1 MGGSASG
8 SAGDQMN
15 RGLLAILTALL
26 LAAQMHA
33 QQQVTV
39 SGYGW
44 TVTADTAQ
52 STLTVAHERLGPVLR
67 NVRLARRG
75 TEAETG
81 WAAERSGQD
90 QLLIRSSRPMMAWRF
105 KPGPDTLTISS
116 TSYDAQLTATA
127 PAPLTRIPARLLDR
141 EGTPVVW
148 FGNSEVKVSYG
159 AEVPGVPSFL
169 PRHNPE
175 VMYFSLGQV
184 SNPLLHSLFDRST
197 GIAIDFPVHTRMLRN
212 AADADE
218 VAVTIPV
225 EDSALVRLYPDY
237 FTKILGFPF
246 YIPFNDMYFPS
257 APMVW
262 SSWTSY
268 YEAVT
273 EADIVRNTD
282 WLAENLRPYG
292 FQYVQLDDGYD
303 RDETGQHYWIENW
316 DRRKFPHGP
325 QWLTSYIKSQGLRA
339 GIWLVP
345 NANAGAV
352 QQHPEWYLRY
362 KKDGNII
369 KDYDTPALDTTNP
382 EALDY
387 VRKIMT
393 TLDDWGFDY
402 YKFDGEFALP
412 LYIPGVDRGK
422 LHDPNVDPLVN
433 YRARLNMIRETI
445 GPHRFIEGCPS
456 STPLNGIGFFNSY
469 FTGHDLY
476 ANWEGMFP
484 LFSSITGSAFLNHL
498 VVYVMPGEG
507 MEVGLQMSVEEAAR
521 KRPRVVLDT
530 IRKREYPVTGVGTT
544 TSEARTVVSWVA
556 LTGVVYPLASVMP
569 EVPPERLELLHKT
582 LPSMPILPV
591 DLFSRGSDMDW
602 DTFKHTTPD
611 TYIHHYPEILDLKV
625 NAPAGVYDVA
635 AFTNWRSQ
643 PASRRIW
650 LAEKL
655 GLSDNDP
662 YVVFDFWNQRLLG
675 VFRKKIDVAVEPHDT
690 RVLLIHR
697 LTGHPQLVGISR
709 HITGVFSLEGYQWDP
724 ASRRLSGI
732 SEAIASERY
741 ALTVY
746 VPRGDRFLRA
756 AAACGGK
763 PVAVAS
769 AQTGNAVTVSF
780 PGQSGKVE
788 WEIWFGR

>member
-1 MGGSASG
+1 
-8 SAGDQMN
+8 MN
-15 RGLLAILTALL
+15 RGLFTVLTALL
-26 LAAQMHA
+26 LVAGMHA

-44 TVTADTAQ
+44 TVTADPAQ
-52 STLTVAHERLGPVLR
+52 STVNVEHERLGPVLR
-67 NVRLARRG
+67 KVRLGLRG
-75 TEAETG
+75 TEVVTG
-81 WAAERSGQD
+81 WTAERRGQD
-90 QLLIRSSRPMMAWRF
+90 QLLIRSSRPVMAWRF
-105 KPGPDTLTISS
+105 EPGPDALTISS

-127 PAPLTRIPARLLDR
+127 PAPLTRIPARLIDR
-141 EGTPVVW
+141 EGAPVVW
-148 FGNSEVKVSYG
+148 LGNGEVKGSYG
-159 AEVPGVPSFL
+159 TEISGVPSFL
-169 PRHNPE
+169 PRQNPE
-175 VMYFSLGQV
+175 IMYFSLGQV

-197 GIAIDFPVHTRMLRN
+197 GIAIDFPLHTRMARN
-212 AADADE
+212 GANADE
-218 VAVTIPV
+218 LAVTMPV
-225 EDSALVRLYPDY
+225 EDSALLRLYPDY
-237 FTKILGFPF
+237 FTKILGLPF
-246 YIPFNDMYFPS
+246 YIPFDDTYFPS

-273 EADIVRNTD
+273 EADIVRNAD

-303 RDETGQHYWIENW
+303 RDETGQHYWIEHW

-325 QWLTSYIKSQGLRA
+325 QWLTSYIKSKGLRA

-345 NANAGAV
+345 NAYAGAA
-352 QQHPEWYLRY
+352 QEHPDRYLRY
-362 KKDGNII
+362 KKDGNIV
-369 KDYDTPALDTTNP
+369 KDYNTPALDATNP

-387 VRKIMT
+387 VKKIMT

-412 LYIPGVDRGK
+412 LYIPGVDHGK

-433 YRARLNMIRETI
+433 YRTRLNMIRETI
-445 GPHRFIEGCPS
+445 GPNRFIEGCPAG
-456 STPLNGIGFFNSY
+456 TPLNGIGFFNSY

-484 LFSSITGSAFLNHL
+484 LFSSITSSAFLNHL
-498 VVYVMPGEG
+498 AVYVMPGEG
-507 MEVGLQMSVEEAAR
+507 MEVGSHMSVEEATR

-530 IRKREYPVTGVGTT
+530 IRERESPATGVGTT
-544 TSEARTVVSWVA
+544 TAEARTVVSWVA

-569 EVPPERLELLHKT
+569 EVPQERLELLHKT
-582 LPSMPILPV
+582 LPTMPILPV
-591 DLFSRGSDMDW
+591 DLFSRGSDIDW

-625 NAPAGVYDVA
+625 NAPTGVYDVA

-643 PASRRIW
+643 PASHSVS

-655 GLSDNDP
+655 GLSDSDD
-662 YVVFDFWNQRLLG
+662 YVAFDFWNQKLLG
-675 VFRKKIDVAVEPHDT
+675 VFRKNIDVAVEPHDT

-697 LTGHPQLVGISR
+697 VTGHPQLVGISR
-709 HITGVFSLEGYQWDP
+709 HITGAFSLEGYQWDP
-724 ASRRLSGI
+724 AARRLSGV
-732 SEAIASERY
+732 SEAIAGERY

-746 VPRGDRFLRA
+746 VPPGDRFLRPA
-756 AAACGGK
+756 ATSGGK
-763 PVAVAS
+763 AVAVTS
-769 AQTGNAVTVSF
+769 AQSGNAVTMSF
-780 PGQSGKVE
+780 PGQSGKVQ

>member
-1 MGGSASG
+1 MK
-8 SAGDQMN
+8 
-15 RGLLAILTALL
+15 RGLLGIFTVLLL
-26 LAAQMHA
+26 LAAMQA

-39 SGYGW
+39 TAYGW

-52 STLTVAHERLGPVLR
+52 STLTIAHERLGPVLR
-67 NVRLARRG
+67 NIRLARG
-75 TEAETG
+75 TEAVTG
-81 WAAERSGQD
+81 WAAERAHD
-90 QLLIRSSRPMMAWRF
+90 QLLIRVSQPSMAWRF
-105 KPGPDTLTISS
+105 EPGPDTLTISS
-116 TSYDAQLTATA
+116 TSYDAQLTAAA
-127 PAPLTRIPARLLDR
+127 PAPLSRIPARLLDR
-141 EGTPVVW
+141 EGTPVLW
-148 FGNSEVKVSYG
+148 FGNGEVKGTYG
-159 AEVPGVPSFL
+159 ADAPGLPSFL

-175 VMYFSLGQV
+175 VMYFTLGQV

-197 GIAIDFPVHTRMLRN
+197 GIAIDLSLHTRMLRN

-218 VAVTIPV
+218 LALTIPV
-225 EDSALVRLYPDY
+225 EGSALVRLYPDY
-237 FTKILGFPF
+237 FTKTLGLPF
-246 YIPFNDMYFPS
+246 YTPFNDTYFPS

-303 RDETGQHYWIENW
+303 RGDTGQHYWIENW
-316 DRRKFPHGP
+316 DRQKFPHGP
-325 QWLTSYIKSQGLRA
+325 QWLTSYIKSKGLRA

-345 NANAGAV
+345 NAYAGAV
-352 QQHPEWYLRY
+352 QQHPDWYLRY

-369 KDYDTPALDTTNP
+369 KDYSTPALDATNP
-382 EALDY
+382 EALGY
-387 VRKIMT
+387 VKKIMT

-412 LYIPGVDRGK
+412 LYVPGVDRSK
-422 LHDPNVDPLVN
+422 LHDPKIDPLLN

-445 GPHRFIEGCPS
+445 GPNRFIEGCPAG
-456 STPLNGIGFFNSY
+456 TPLNGIGFFNSY

-476 ANWEGMFP
+476 SNWEGMFP
-484 LFSSITGSAFLNHL
+484 LFSSITSSAFLNHL
-498 VVYVMPGEG
+498 AVYVMPGEG
-507 MEVGLQMSVEEAAR
+507 MEVGLHMSVEEAAK

-530 IRKREYPVTGVGTT
+530 IRERENPATGVGTT
-544 TSEARTVVSWVA
+544 SSEARTVVSWVA

-582 LPSMPILPV
+582 LPTMPILPV
-591 DLFSRGSDMDW
+591 DLFSRGSDIDW

-635 AFTNWRSQ
+635 AVTNWRSQ
-643 PASRRIW
+643 PASRSIG

-655 GLSDNDP
+655 GLSDTDP
-662 YVVFDFWNQRLLG
+662 YLVFDFWNQRLLG
-675 VFRKKIDVAVEPHDT
+675 VFRNKIDVAVEPHDT
-690 RVLLIHR
+690 RVLLIHP

-709 HITGVFSLEGYQWDP
+709 HITGAFSLEGYHWDLP
-724 ASRRLSGI
+724 SHRLSGV
-732 SEAIASERY
+732 SEAIAGERY
-741 ALTVY
+741 ALTFY
-746 VPRGDRFLRA
+746 VPPGERFLRA
-756 AAACGGK
+756 TAAFGGK
-763 PVAVAS
+763 PVTIAS
-769 AQTGNAVTVSF
+769 SQTGDAVTVSF

-788 WEIWFGR
+788 WDIWFGK

>member
-1 MGGSASG
+1 MK
-8 SAGDQMN
+8 
-15 RGLLAILTALL
+15 RGLGAFLTALV
-26 LAAQMHA
+26 LAAGMQA
-33 QQQVTV
+33 QQVTV

-52 STLTVAHERLGPVLR
+52 SNLTIAHERLGPVLR
-67 NVRLARRG
+67 DVRFTRG
-75 TEAETG
+75 SEGVTG
-81 WAAERSGQD
+81 WTAERSGQD
-90 QLLIRSSRPMMAWRF
+90 QLLIRSSRPVMAWRIE
-105 KPGPDTLTISS
+105 PRPDALTISS
-116 TSYDAQLTATA
+116 TSYDAQLTAMA
-127 PAPLTRIPARLLDR
+127 PAPLTRIPVRLLDR
-141 EGTPVVW
+141 EGTPVMW
-148 FGNSEVKVSYG
+148 SGNGEAKGTYG

-169 PRHNPE
+169 PRHNSD

-197 GIAIDFPVHTRMLRN
+197 GIAIDFPQHTWMLRN
-212 AADADE
+212 AADANE
-218 VAVTIPV
+218 LAVTIPV
-225 EDSALVRLYPDY
+225 EGGALVRLYPDY
-237 FTKILGFPF
+237 FTKTLGLPF
-246 YIPFNDMYFPS
+246 YVPFNDTNFPS
-257 APMVW
+257 APVVW

-273 EADIVRNTD
+273 EADIVRNAD
-282 WLAENLRPYG
+282 WLAENLKPYG
-292 FQYVQLDDGYD
+292 FQFVQLDDGYD
-303 RDETGQHYWIENW
+303 RGETGQHYWIENW

-325 QWLTSYIKSQGLRA
+325 QWLTSYIKSKGLRA

-345 NANAGAV
+345 NAYAGAV

-362 KKDGNII
+362 KKDGSIV
-369 KDYDTPALDTTNP
+369 KDYNTPALDATNP

-422 LHDPNVDPLVN
+422 LHDQNVDPLVN
-433 YRARLNMIRETI
+433 YRTRLNMIRETI
-445 GPHRFIEGCPS
+445 GPNRFIEGCPAG
-456 STPLNGIGFFNSY
+456 TPLNGIGFFNSY

-498 VVYVMPGEG
+498 AVYVMPGEG
-507 MEVGLQMSVEEAAR
+507 MEVGLKMSVEEAEK

-530 IRKREYPVTGVGTT
+530 IRERENPITGVGTT
-544 TSEARTVVSWVA
+544 DAEARTVVSWVA

-569 EVPPERLELLHKT
+569 EVPAERLELLHKT
-582 LPSMPILPV
+582 LPTMPILPV
-591 DLFSRGSDMDW
+591 DLFSRGSDIDW
-602 DTFKHTTPD
+602 DTFKHTTPN

-625 NAPAGVYDVA
+625 NAAAGVYDVA

-643 PASRRIW
+643 PASRTIS

-655 GLSDNDP
+655 GLSDSDS
-662 YVVFDFWNQRLLG
+662 YVVFDFWNQKLLG
-675 VFRKKIDVAVEPHDT
+675 LFRGKIDVALEPHDT
-690 RVLLIHR
+690 RVLLIHQ

-709 HITGVFSLEGYQWDP
+709 HITGAFSLESSQWDP
-724 ASRRLSGI
+724 ASRRLSGV
-732 SEAIASERY
+732 SETIAGQRY

-746 VPRGDRFLRA
+746 VPRGNRFLRA
-756 AAACGGK
+756 AATSDGK
-763 PVAVAS
+763 SVTVTS
-769 AQTGNAVTVSF
+769 AQTGNALTVSF

-788 WEIWFGR
+788 WEMWFAR

>member
-1 MGGSASG
+1 
-8 SAGDQMN
+8 MN
-15 RGLLAILTALL
+15 RGLFTILTALL
-26 LAAQMHA
+26 LVAGMHA

-44 TVTADTAQ
+44 TVTADPAQ
-52 STLTVAHERLGPVLR
+52 STVTVEHERLGPVLR
-67 NVRLARRG
+67 NVRLGLRG
-75 TEAETG
+75 TEAVTG

-90 QLLIRSSRPMMAWRF
+90 QLLIRSSRPVMAWRF
-105 KPGPDTLTISS
+105 EPGPDTLTISS

-127 PAPLTRIPARLLDR
+127 PVPLTRIPVRLLDR
-141 EGTPVVW
+141 EGTPVMW
-148 FGNSEVKVSYG
+148 RGNGEAKGTYG
-159 AEVPGVPSFL
+159 AEIPAVPSFL

-197 GIAIDFPVHTRMLRN
+197 GIAIDFPLHTRMLRN
-212 AADADE
+212 GADADE
-218 VAVTIPV
+218 IAVTIPV
-225 EDSALVRLYPDY
+225 EGSALLRLYSDY
-237 FTKILGFPF
+237 FTKTLGLPF
-246 YIPFNDMYFPS
+246 YVPFDDTNFPS

-268 YEAVT
+268 YEDVT

-292 FQYVQLDDGYD
+292 FQFVQLDDGYD
-303 RDETGQHYWIENW
+303 RGETGQHYWIENW

-325 QWLTSYIKSQGLRA
+325 QWLTSYIRSKGLRP

-345 NANAGAV
+345 NAYAGAV
-352 QQHPEWYLRY
+352 QQHPEWYLHY

-369 KDYDTPALDTTNP
+369 KDYNTPALDATNP
-382 EALDY
+382 EALND

-412 LYIPGVDRGK
+412 HYIPGVDRDR

-433 YRARLNMIRETI
+433 YRTRLDMIRETI
-445 GPHRFIEGCPS
+445 GPNRFIEGCPAG
-456 STPLNGIGFFNSY
+456 TPLNGIGFFNSY
-469 FTGHDLY
+469 FTGQDLY
-476 ANWEGMFP
+476 ANWDGMFP

-498 VVYVMPGEG
+498 AVYVMPGEG
-507 MEVGLQMSVEEAAR
+507 MEVGSHMSVEEAAK

-530 IRKREYPVTGVGTT
+530 IRERESPVTGVGTT
-544 TSEARTVVSWVA
+544 TAEARTVVSWVA

-569 EVPPERLELLHKT
+569 EVPPDRLELLHKT
-582 LPSMPILPV
+582 LPTMPILPV
-591 DLFSRGSDMDW
+591 DLFSRGSDIDW

-625 NAPAGVYDVA
+625 NAAAGVYDVA

-643 PASRRIW
+643 PASRSVS

-655 GLSDNDP
+655 GLSDTDD
-662 YVVFDFWNQRLLG
+662 YVVFDFWNQKLLG
-675 VFRKKIDVAVEPHDT
+675 VFRNKIDVAVEPHDT
-690 RVLLIHR
+690 RVLLIHP
-697 LTGHPQLVGISR
+697 LTDHPQLVGISR
-709 HITGVFSLEGYQWDP
+709 HITGAFSLEGYQWD
-724 ASRRLSGI
+724 ASSRRLSGV
-732 SEAIASERY
+732 SEAIVGERY
-741 ALTVY
+741 ALTIY
-746 VPRGDRFLRA
+746 VPRGDSFLRA
-756 AAACGGK
+756 TATCGGK
-763 PVAVAS
+763 PVAIAS
-769 AQTGNAVTVSF
+769 TQTGNVVTVSF

-788 WEIWFGR
+788 WNVWFDR

>member
-1 MGGSASG
+1 
-8 SAGDQMN
+8 MN
-15 RGLLAILTALL
+15 RGLLAIFTALL
-26 LAAQMHA
+26 LVAGMQA

-52 STLTVAHERLGPVLR
+52 STLTVTHERLGPVLR
-67 NVRLARRG
+67 NVRLALRG
-75 TEAETG
+75 TEAVTG
-81 WAAERSGQD
+81 WAVERSGQD
-90 QLLIRSSRPMMAWRF
+90 QLLIRSSRPVTAWRIE
-105 KPGPDTLTISS
+105 PGTDTLTISS

-141 EGTPVVW
+141 EGMPVVW
-148 FGNSEVKVSYG
+148 VGNSEVKASYG

-184 SNPLLHSLFDRST
+184 SNSLLHSLFDRST
-197 GIAIDFPVHTRMLRN
+197 GIAIDFPLHTRMQRN

-218 VAVTIPV
+218 LAVTIPV
-225 EDSALVRLYPDY
+225 EGSALVRLYPDY

-246 YIPFNDMYFPS
+246 YIPFNDTYFPS

-303 RDETGQHYWIENW
+303 RDERGQHYWIENW

-325 QWLTSYIKSQGLRA
+325 QWLTRYIKSRGLRA

-345 NANAGAV
+345 NAYAGAV

-369 KDYDTPALDTTNP
+369 KDYDTPALDATNP

-433 YRARLNMIRETI
+433 YRTRLNMIRETI
-445 GPHRFIEGCPS
+445 GPNRFIEGCPS

-498 VVYVMPGEG
+498 AVYVMPGEG

-530 IRKREYPVTGVGTT
+530 IREREYPVAGVGTT

-582 LPSMPILPV
+582 LPTMPILPV

-625 NAPAGVYDVA
+625 NAPAGDYDVA

-655 GLSDNDP
+655 GLSDTDR
-662 YVVFDFWNQRLLG
+662 YVVFDFWDQTLLG
-675 VFRKKIDVAVEPHDT
+675 VFRKKIDIAVEPHDT

-697 LTGHPQLVGISR
+697 LSGHPQLVGISR
-709 HITGVFSLEGYQWDP
+709 HITGAFSMEGYQWDP
-724 ASRRLSGI
+724 ASRRLSGV
-732 SEAIASERY
+732 SEAIAGERY
-741 ALTVY
+741 ELTVY

-756 AAACGGK
+756 TAVSGGK

-769 AQTGNAVTVSF
+769 AQTGNAVRVSF
-780 PGQSGKVE
+780 PGQSDKVE

>member
-1 MGGSASG
+1 
-8 SAGDQMN
+8 MN
-15 RGLLAILTALL
+15 RGLLAIFTALL
-26 LAAQMHA
+26 LVAGMQA

-52 STLTVAHERLGPVLR
+52 STLTVTHERLGPVLR
-67 NVRLARRG
+67 NVRLALRG
-75 TEAETG
+75 TEAVTG
-81 WAAERSGQD
+81 WAVERSGQD
-90 QLLIRSSRPMMAWRF
+90 QLLIRSSRPVTAWRIE
-105 KPGPDTLTISS
+105 PGTDTLTISS

-141 EGTPVVW
+141 EGMPVVW
-148 FGNSEVKVSYG
+148 VGNSEVKASYG

-184 SNPLLHSLFDRST
+184 SNSLLHSLFDRST
-197 GIAIDFPVHTRMLRN
+197 GIAIDFPLHTRMQRN

-218 VAVTIPV
+218 LAVTIPV
-225 EDSALVRLYPDY
+225 EGSALVRLYPDY

-246 YIPFNDMYFPS
+246 YIPFNDTYFPS

-303 RDETGQHYWIENW
+303 RDERGQHYWIENW

-325 QWLTSYIKSQGLRA
+325 QWLTRYIKSRGLRA

-345 NANAGAV
+345 NAYAGAV

-369 KDYDTPALDTTNP
+369 KDYDTPALDATNP

-433 YRARLNMIRETI
+433 YRTRLNMIRETI
-445 GPHRFIEGCPS
+445 GPNRFIEGCPS

-498 VVYVMPGEG
+498 AVYVMPGEG

-530 IRKREYPVTGVGTT
+530 IREREYPVAGVGTT

-582 LPSMPILPV
+582 LPTMPILPV

-625 NAPAGVYDVA
+625 NAPAGDYDVA

-655 GLSDNDP
+655 GLSDTDR
-662 YVVFDFWNQRLLG
+662 YVVFDFWDQTLLG
-675 VFRKKIDVAVEPHDT
+675 VFRKKIDIAVEPHDT

-697 LTGHPQLVGISR
+697 LSGHPQLVGISR
-709 HITGVFSLEGYQWDP
+709 HITGAFSMERYQWDL
-724 ASRRLSGI
+724 ASRRLSGV
-732 SEAIASERY
+732 SEAIAGERY

-756 AAACGGK
+756 TAASGGN

-769 AQTGNAVTVSF
+769 VQTGNAVRVSF
-780 PGQSGKVE
+780 LPGQSGKVE